1 MPSGPIP
8 GFATFDPD
16 DKLLHHNN
24 DRLTAFVTLLHH
36 NNGNSQ
42 FHDLKNQ
49 KSTASCWENA
59 SA

>member
-1 MPSGPIP
+1 MRHYSAVQENMPSGPIP

-16 DKLLHHNN
+16 DK
-24 DRLTAFVTLLHH
+24 LLHH